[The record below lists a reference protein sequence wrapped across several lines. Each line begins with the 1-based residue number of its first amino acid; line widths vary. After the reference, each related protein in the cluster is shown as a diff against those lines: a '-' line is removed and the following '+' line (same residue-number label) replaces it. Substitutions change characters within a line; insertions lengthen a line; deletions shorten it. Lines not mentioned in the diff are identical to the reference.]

1 MRMLYPRINVN
12 RVSKATF
19 TFSYM
24 QTITLYQLSDETLNG
39 SYVFLHFIRRRLLS
53 PHPPHLRMLSAP
65 PSSFFKQSSN
75 IGIGSKIVKKD
86 SIQTAIKFGL
96 AVSESSTKISKFHA
110 PTVSEHKFHKGR
122 IENWPPIEFKLEFP

>member
-1 MRMLYPRINVN
+1 MLSFHPPSQRNAVKCFSKLASSSRRGVPLIRMLYPRINVN
-12 RVSKATF
+12 RKATF

-39 SYVFLHFIRRRLLS
+39 SYVFLHFSRCGLLS

-75 IGIGSKIVKKD
+75 IGIGSKIVKKGFYPN
-86 SIQTAIKFGL
+86 SNLIRASSLGVL
-96 AVSESSTKISKFHA
+96 A
-110 PTVSEHKFHKGR
+110 
-122 IENWPPIEFKLEFP
+122 